1 MKEQPAIPVIQ
12 HSDLP
17 GITVCR
23 GCGSEENVQ
32 AYALRVGDNERYVI
46 GWCNRCARTVA
57 TFLLKPEKG
66 TIQKAI
72 DSLKTLLTER
82 GYEME
87 IEETP
92 IYSPPFTWIFAVN
105 GNERIPLCSTESH
118 YVKSG
123 YENLPAF
130 LDKQLSKV

>member
-87 IEETP
+87 IEERSEEHTSELQ
-92 IYSPPFTWIFAVN
+92 SPDHLVCRLLLEKKKKHTKRATTHTH
-105 GNERIPLCSTESH
+105 G
-118 YVKSG
+118 
-123 YENLPAF
+123 
-130 LDKQLSKV
+130 QLAHQ